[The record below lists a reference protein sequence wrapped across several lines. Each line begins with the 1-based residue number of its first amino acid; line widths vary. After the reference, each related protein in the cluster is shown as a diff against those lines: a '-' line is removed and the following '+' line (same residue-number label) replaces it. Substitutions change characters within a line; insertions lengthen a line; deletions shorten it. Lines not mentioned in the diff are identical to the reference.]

1 MEELKIIMEYLGFIL
16 TAIGTWIAWREAKK
30 SKSCAEVAEKAKQ
43 DVVEAAE
50 NAKRAILE
58 RKQIGVFEEII
69 KMGQGVERKLS
80 AWESTKTT
88 SQGRNTTK
96 DHEAINE
103 FISLFN
109 LHKHNISQQN
119 SFRAESA
126 HKAMSDKLKEF
137 YDGNIQLKEVAGAIH
152 ENLRTILEIV
162 AQEKQNREYR

>member
-1 MEELKIIMEYLGFIL
+1 MEELKFLMEYLGFIL
-16 TAIGTWIAWREAKK
+16 TAIGTWIAWREARK
-30 SKSCAEVAEKAKQ
+30 SKSSAEAAEKAKK

-50 NAKRAILE
+50 NAKKAILE

-88 SQGRNTTK
+88 SQGRNTSK

-109 LHKHNISQQN
+109 LHKHNISPQN
-119 SFRAESA
+119 SFRAESS

-152 ENLRTILEIV
+152 ESLRTILEIV
-162 AQEKQNREYR
+162 ALEKQNREYR